1 MLLVAPIPYGT
12 GHPRPFAISASVSYC
27 GALMR
32 LSGETIARLRY
43 RQGWSLTDLAE
54 NTGLTKSYLSKIER
68 GLRQGSPRSAKV
80 IADALGVY
88 VEDITVPIET
98 TFNMQKVDLGDLEG
112 VTDLETGEPK
122 GDHLPLTTD
131 VLVSRRSLMLAPWR
145 ALTSH

>member
-1 MLLVAPIPYGT
+1 M
-12 GHPRPFAISASVSYC
+12 RP
-27 GALMR
+27 
-32 LSGETIARLRY
+32 SGETIARLRY